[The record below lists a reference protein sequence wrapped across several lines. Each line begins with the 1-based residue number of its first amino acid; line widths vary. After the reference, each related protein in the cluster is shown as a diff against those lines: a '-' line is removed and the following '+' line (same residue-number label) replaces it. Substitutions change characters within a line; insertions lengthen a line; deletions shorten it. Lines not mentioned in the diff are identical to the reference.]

1 MVLYMAFFT
10 YKEIVLAAKD
20 GGYMGKPISDIR
32 DEFNKADFNRKKE
45 LCVLYADDERKGVKQ
60 LVAKYRREEE
70 SMAAELKRLDAMTVF
85 ERKHSGYKL
94 IAGIDEAGRGPLAG
108 PVAAGAVILPKD
120 CEILYL
126 NDSRK
131 LSAA

>member
-60 LVAKYRREEE
+60 LIAKYRREEE
-70 SMAAELKRLDAMTVF
+70 SMALE
-85 ERKHSGYKL
+85 SY
-94 IAGIDEAGRGPLAG
+94 
-108 PVAAGAVILPKD
+108 
-120 CEILYL
+120 
-126 NDSRK
+126 SRY
-131 LSAA
+131 

>member
-70 SMAAELKRLDAMTVF
+70 SMAAELKRLDAMKVF
-85 ERKHSGYKL
+85 ERKYSNHWKKVSTIWLKSAKVEIQMRK
-94 IAGIDEAGRGPLAG
+94 IAQSSFL
-108 PVAAGAVILPKD
+108 
-120 CEILYL
+120 
-126 NDSRK
+126 
-131 LSAA
+131 

>member
-70 SMAAELKRLDAMTVF
+70 SMAAELKRPTGCLWTVIKNIF
-85 ERKHSGYKL
+85 RFT
-94 IAGIDEAGRGPLAG
+94 
-108 PVAAGAVILPKD
+108 AV
-120 CEILYL
+120 CGT
-126 NDSRK
+126 
-131 LSAA
+131 A

>member
-60 LVAKYRREEE
+60 LVANTGVKKK
-70 SMAAELKRLDAMTVF
+70 AWLQN
-85 ERKHSGYKL
+85 
-94 IAGIDEAGRGPLAG
+94 
-108 PVAAGAVILPKD
+108 
-120 CEILYL
+120 L
-126 NDSRK
+126 NV
-131 LSAA
+131 LML